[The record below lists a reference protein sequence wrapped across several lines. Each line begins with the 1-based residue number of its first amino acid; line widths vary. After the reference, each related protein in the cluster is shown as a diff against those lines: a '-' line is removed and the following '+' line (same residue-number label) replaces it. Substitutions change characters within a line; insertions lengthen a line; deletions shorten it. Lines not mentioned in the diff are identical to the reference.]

1 MENKILLEYLDT
13 NDYDLKMFNIF
24 SNIIPMRFEKVKK
37 YYDDNKKLQSL
48 LAGVLIYKNFGDIE
62 KSVLYNKLNKP
73 YLQNN
78 NVYFNISH
86 SKNFVV
92 FVKDNK
98 KIGVDIEFIRDRN
111 IHIINKVCNEKEKQ
125 IINNNI
131 YEFTKYW
138 TIKESVFKATSSDIY
153 IDFKDIDATDDK
165 KINLMGENYNIIS
178 KKFGDFYISVAS
190 INKFDDVIISKAS
203 INDLIVNK

>member
-13 NDYDLKMFNIF
+13 NDYNLKMFNIF
-24 SNIIPMRFEKVKK
+24 SNIIPMRFEKVKN
-37 YYDDNKKLQSL
+37 YYDENKKLQSL
-48 LAGVLIYKNFGDIE
+48 LAGVLIYKHFGDIE
-62 KSVLYNKLNKP
+62 KNILYNKLNKP

-138 TIKESVFKATSSDIY
+138 TIKESVFKASSSDIY

-165 KINLMGENYNIIS
+165 KISLMGDNYNIIS

>member
-13 NDYDLKMFNIF
+13 NDYDLKMLNIF
-24 SNIIPMRFEKVKK
+24 SNIIPMRFEKVKN
-37 YYDDNKKLQSL
+37 YYDENKKLQSL
-48 LAGVLIYKNFGDIE
+48 LAGVLVYKNFGDIE
-62 KSVLYNKLNKP
+62 KIILYNKLNKP

-138 TIKESVFKATSSDIY
+138 TIKESVFKASSSDIY

-165 KINLMGENYNIIS
+165 KISFMGENYNIIS
-178 KKFGDFYISVAS
+178 KRFGDFYISVAS
-190 INKFDDVIISKAS
+190 INKFDDVIISKAN